1 MEGSSNVPECNKYK
15 QPQEKRSIKFF
26 SSLNIVYLLSYYYP
40 IISHFCSDQ
49 KNIPLNFILRYSI
62 ISRGSW
68 VEKCQL
74 SSYLPGSEDTV
85 ISKAVPSG
93 RDFSIA
99 LRGGWSLRFPLMWGT
114 REHNLWELGTA
125 FALSPY
131 QPLVSRMR
139 RVYSQPY
146 WGLLALLMLSLHPK
160 LISIMQ
166 STWGGA

>member
-1 MEGSSNVPECNKYK
+1 MNSRRITNTLH
-15 QPQEKRSIKFF
+15 FF
-26 SSLNIVYLLSYYYP
+26 SSLHIKTPPLYYHPTLSH
-40 IISHFCSDQ
+40 ISLEK
-49 KNIPLNFILRYSI
+49 KNIYMDFMTRCSI
-62 ISRGSW
+62 ISRGTYFK
-68 VEKCQL
+68 ECHN

-131 QPLVSRMR
+131 QTLVTQVR
-139 RVYSQPY
+139 RIYSQPY

-166 STWGGA
+166 STWDGA